1 MTTINERLLKINAKL
16 PDNKKVQIGRTKEP
30 SENTKSIKLKLYHK
44 LLKEQDGKCGIC
56 QEELTYRTSTIDYDT
71 KSGKQRGLLCDLCN
85 TGIGMFKENQ
95 KLLEQAWS
103 YLETHKINAQFF
115 KIDVDSQSKL

>member
-16 PDNKKVQIGRTKEP
+16 PDNKQVKIGRTKEP
-30 SENTKSIKLKLYHK
+30 SENTKSTKLKLYNR
-44 LLKEQDGKCGIC
+44 LLKEQHGKCGIC
-56 QEELTYRTSTIDYDT
+56 DGQLTYRTSTIDYDT
-71 KSGKQRGLLCDLCN
+71 KTGKLRGLLCNLCN

-115 KIDVDSQSKL
+115 KFDIDSQSKL